1 MVQTQ
6 THDLTFTD
14 SEVRK
19 RFVSWD
25 RGEAER
31 EWACLRLLAEHAP
44 GVAPRPLRRE
54 TVDGAPV
61 VVMERLPGV
70 PLGGAPLT
78 SAQTASLGEV
88 LGRLYDVPLAAI
100 RAAGIEER
108 SYGISTHAAT
118 VVEWL
123 GDTYDLEAC
132 QDAVLV
138 REGIDRALAWLPMP
152 DALPRPDVRVLGIA
166 DLNPANVLW
175 DGDGAGSWTSRTAVS
190 ATRRTSSRTTSST
203 SGPADRGVRRRGP
216 GRRRR
221 PGRDGAHPDDGLPP
235 AVGGLLARHAAARQ
249 RRLAAQPAGQHR
261 GAGAPP
267 AGVAGRLTRQGV
279 SRAFA
284 QFASSL
290 VAVSGLSTTP
300 WVVHWATAWT

>member
-138 REGIDRALAWLPMP
+138 REGIDRALAWLPTP

-175 DGDGAGSWTSRTAVS
+175 DGERCRLVDFEDGGLSDAAYELADHVEHLGSRLT
-190 ATRRTSSRTTSST
+190 
-203 SGPADRGVRRRGP
+203 GVY
-216 GRRRR
+216 
-221 PGRDGAHPDDGLPP
+221 DAEALVA
-235 AVGGLLARHAAARQ
+235 AVGLDATARTRMTAYRPLWAAFWLAMLLPGNGGWRRNPPGTTEAQARHLLGLLD
-249 RRLAAQPAGQHR
+249 G
-261 GAGAPP
+261 
-267 AGVAGRLTRQGV
+267 
-279 SRAFA
+279 
-284 QFASSL
+284 
-290 VAVSGLSTTP
+290 
-300 WVVHWATAWT
+300 